1 MASLD
6 GARCACPTEAMLAVA
21 ECWSR
26 SADSRVR
33 GYGGRLRAVL
43 ETRDRDAP
51 MPVWTDPYGQRV
63 APPPDLQLG
72 LREAAASAAEPAAS
86 VALALSR
93 CDLAKFPWKEPKGL
107 SPSYAACLGP
117 GKMRSAM
124 LVGDLRHGAVVE
136 SRECF
141 AGLMWM
147 EKGSSYP
154 AHCHDANEMFQI
166 VLGATSTWSRRA
178 DLSEPGAFAI
188 PSCPYLHHGPRQ
200 PHAAVRCPALL
211 GHHRE
216 SVLLGHC
223 LQLPASV
230 ALSTTPTRHAN

>member
-1 MASLD
+1 
-6 GARCACPTEAMLAVA
+6 
-21 ECWSR
+21 
-26 SADSRVR
+26 
-33 GYGGRLRAVL
+33 
-43 ETRDRDAP
+43 

-200 PHAAVRCPALL
+200 PHAVRTAGDEDMLCVYFWSGDLYGRYWFCADGEPEVAQTGFDAPAD
-211 GHHRE
+211 GE
-216 SVLLGHC
+216 T
-223 LQLPASV
+223 QIE
-230 ALSTTPTRHAN
+230 